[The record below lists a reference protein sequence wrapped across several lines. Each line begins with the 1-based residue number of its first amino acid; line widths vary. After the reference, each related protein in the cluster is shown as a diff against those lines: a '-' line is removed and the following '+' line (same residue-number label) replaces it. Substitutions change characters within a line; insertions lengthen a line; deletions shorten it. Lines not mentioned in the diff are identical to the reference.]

1 MSRTSRGPDGGLQ
14 KLTAHARRMKQA
26 RDKFAMMTEKGKKR
40 KRENQVEG
48 QEGDKDLHHKSDG
61 SIVRTSIKSN
71 RDVWKRGERT

>member
-26 RDKFAMMTEKGKKR
+26 RDKLAMMTEKGKER
-40 KRENQVEG
+40 KKQNQAKG
-48 QEGDKDLHHKSDG
+48 QEKDRDLHHKPDG
-61 SIVRTSIKSN
+61 SIVRIKRSSN